1 MMLQI
6 PQVLST
12 DQVAQ
17 FRARMDGAAWV
28 DGNVTS
34 GHQSA
39 QAKYNE
45 QLAEDSPVAR
55 ELGDAIVAALGRN
68 QLFFSA
74 ALPKRVFPPLFNR
87 YQGGMEFGNHVDGAV
102 RVHGPTGI
110 RIRTDISATLFLA
123 APEDYDGGE
132 LLVEDTYGVQ
142 KVKLPAGHMVL
153 YPSTSLH
160 RVTPVTRGARVAS
173 FFWIQSMVRD
183 DAQRSLLF
191 DMDMAILRLAKEAP
205 GNPALVSLT
214 GCYHNLLRMWSEP

>member
-1 MMLQI
+1 MLLQI
-6 PQVLST
+6 PQVLSA

-17 FRARMDGAAWV
+17 FRARMDGAAWI

-39 QAKYNE
+39 RAKFNE
-45 QLAEDSPVAR
+45 QLAEDSPLAR
-55 ELGDAIVAALGRN
+55 ELGEAIVAALGRN

-102 RVHGPTGI
+102 RVHAPSGL

-123 APEDYDGGE
+123 SPEDYDGGE
-132 LLVEDTYGVQ
+132 LLVEDAYGVQ
-142 KVKLPAGHMVL
+142 KVKLPAGDMIL

-160 RVTPVTRGARVAS
+160 RVNPVTRGARVAS

-191 DMDMAILRLAKEAP
+191 DMDMAILRLSKDLP
-205 GNPALVSLT
+205 GDPALVSLT

>member
-1 MMLQI
+1 MLLQI
-6 PQVLST
+6 PQVLT
-12 DQVAQ
+12 ADQVAQ
-17 FRARMDGAAWV
+17 FRVRMDSAAWI

-39 QAKYNE
+39 QAKRNE
-45 QLAEDSPVAR
+45 QLPEDSRDAR
-55 ELGDAIVAALGRN
+55 ELGDAVTAALGRN

-74 ALPKRVFPPLFNR
+74 ALPKRIFPPLFNR
-87 YQGGMEFGNHVDGAV
+87 YRGGMEFGNHVDGAV
-102 RVHGPTGI
+102 RVHGPSGV

-123 APEDYDGGE
+123 KPEEYDGGE

-142 KVKLPAGHMVL
+142 RVKLPAGDMIL

-191 DMDMAILRLAKEAP
+191 DMDMSIIRLAQEAP

-214 GCYHNLLRMWSEP
+214 GCYHNLLRMWAEP